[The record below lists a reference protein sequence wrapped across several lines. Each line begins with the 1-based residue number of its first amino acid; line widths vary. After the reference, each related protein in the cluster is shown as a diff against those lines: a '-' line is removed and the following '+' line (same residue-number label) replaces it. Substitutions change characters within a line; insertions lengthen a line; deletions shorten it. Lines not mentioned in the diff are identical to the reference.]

1 MQTLSSREVQNHY
14 GEFVEAVQDELVCV
28 TRHGRPLFW
37 AVADRHVR
45 AEDPSVLIGRL
56 LLLHGQLNRNTSA
69 LPGDSFNK
77 VLEELDASID
87 TAGLTPADI
96 NAMVDAARP

>member
-56 LLLHGQLNRNTSA
+56 LLLHGQLNRDTSP

-77 VLEELDASID
+77 VLEKLDASID